1 MSGMRVRVEVSGQ
14 DEILNSLQRLGLA
27 GQDIGLRVLG
37 DAAKEIA
44 AAAKPLAPVDPE
56 DGGQLRDSIRTTKP
70 TRTRAGRISAG
81 VVAGGAPLNKVMGK
95 RKANVYA
102 VVQHEDLTLHHAT
115 GGAKFLERPFNAIAP
130 KVPDR
135 LQAEIDRVTNAG

>member
-1 MSGMRVRVEVSGQ
+1 MQ
-14 DEILNSLQRLGLA
+14 DILDRLQRLGQTGA
-27 GQDIGLRVLG
+27 DIGLRVLG
-37 DAAKEIA
+37 DAAKEIV

-56 DGGQLRDSIRTTKP
+56 DGGQLRDSIRVTKP

-81 VVAGGAPLNKVMGK
+81 VVAGGAPLRKVLGK

-102 VVQHEDLTLHHAT
+102 VVQHEDLTLKHTT
-115 GGAKFLERPFNAIAP
+115 GRAKFLEIPTNHIAP

-135 LQAEIDRVTNAG
+135 LQAAMDAANAG

>member
-1 MSGMRVRVEVSGQ
+1 MRVRVEVSGQ
-14 DEILNSLQRLGLA
+14 DEILRDLERMGRQGA
-27 GQDIGLRVLG
+27 DIGLRVLG
-37 DAAKEIA
+37 ETAKEIA
-44 AAAKPLAPVDPE
+44 AAGKQLAPVDPE

-81 VVAGGAPLNKVMGK
+81 VVAGGAPLKRVLGK

-102 VVQHEDLTLHHAT
+102 VVQHEDLTLKHHT
-115 GGAKFLERPFNAIAP
+115 GRAKFLEIPTNHIAP

-135 LQAEIDRVTNAG
+135 LHAEMDRVIGGR

>member
-1 MSGMRVRVEVSGQ
+1 MRVRVEVSGE
-14 DEILNSLQRLGLA
+14 DEILNSLQRLGTV
-27 GQDIGLRVLG
+27 GQEIALRVLG
-37 DAAKEIA
+37 DAAKEIV

-70 TRTRAGRISAG
+70 TKTRAGRISAG
-81 VVAGGAPLNKVMGK
+81 VVAGGAPLNRVMGK

-102 VVQHEDLTLHHAT
+102 VVQHEDLTLKHHT
-115 GGAKFLERPFNAIAP
+115 GRAKFLEIPVNHIAP

-135 LQAEIDRVTNAG
+135 LQAEIDGAVNGR

>member
-1 MSGMRVRVEVSGQ
+1 MEVSGTQ
-14 DEILNSLQRLGLA
+14 DILDRLQRLGQTGA
-27 GQDIGLRVLG
+27 DIGLRVLG
-37 DAAKEIA
+37 DAAKEIV

-56 DGGQLRDSIRTTKP
+56 DGGQLRDSIRVTKP

-81 VVAGGAPLNKVMGK
+81 VVAGGAPLRKVLGK

-102 VVQHEDLTLHHAT
+102 LVQHEDLTLKHTT
-115 GGAKFLERPFNAIAP
+115 GRAKFLEIPTNHIAP

-135 LQAEIDRVTNAG
+135 LQAAMDAANAG